1 MMVSE
6 GVLSARDGSYLID
19 KAIEPYP
26 AEWYDTVNVKGP
38 LRSTDFQFDHQ
49 LRRAEVRVIG
59 INPGSLVTEEL
70 IEAVDFVDGHPV
82 NTNDL
87 ATVAVIDRHSGSG
100 ERGIG
105 LVRGFGMAGGAIAT
119 TINPGVMNL
128 LVLGMDSTSMATAA
142 RRVTELGGGIVA
154 ALGGEVLAEVS
165 TPLFGIFSD
174 RPSAEVSPEK
184 RSTVADAI
192 RNRLGVSYDGLITSI
207 GFAALAVIIPSLKI
221 CDKGLVRVARDSQE
235 AVDFVVR
242 DFS

>member
-1 MMVSE
+1 M
-6 GVLSARDGSYLID
+6 
-19 KAIEPYP
+19 
-26 AEWYDTVNVKGP
+26 
-38 LRSTDFQFDHQ
+38 
-49 LRRAEVRVIG
+49 IG

-70 IEAVDFVDGHPV
+70 IETVDFVDGNPV
-82 NTNDL
+82 NTDGL

-100 ERGIG
+100 RRGVG
-105 LVRGFGMAGGAIAT
+105 LVRGFDMAAGAIAT

-128 LVLGMDSTSMATAA
+128 LVLGMDRSSMATAA

-154 ALGGEVLAEVS
+154 ALGDKVLAEVS

-174 RPSAEVSPEK
+174 RPSAEVSREAVE
-184 RSTVADAI
+184 VADAI
-192 RNRLGVSYDGLITSI
+192 RRQLGVTYDGLITSI

-242 DFS
+242 DLS